1 MTAMQPVSL
10 SAPAAIFSRAAMAR
24 RAPRHRANQRGVAL
38 FVVIVFVLLTMLAA
52 LWASRTALFGEMIVG
67 NDADYQRAFEAAQA
81 LLQDAELDIREE
93 HADGTPWR
101 QSDAARTLNAPC
113 EANSDICRT
122 KADLPRPPETAE
134 DLGDLLA
141 HLKTQSTGCQ
151 HGLCLKRTG
160 NQDFWNDT
168 ATLTAMTAANVG
180 ARYGQYTGAKK
191 GDSSNP
197 ANPILADTS
206 ADNRGGWYWIEV
218 MQYDES
224 AKNSGLIV
232 GGANTDN
239 LLRLNLE
246 PNVVYRITALAYGRK
261 PGTMAVL
268 QQTYVRQV
276 HKGDHPS

>member
-10 SAPAAIFSRAAMAR
+10 SAPAAIFSRATMAR

-160 NQDFWNDT
+160 NQDFWND
-168 ATLTAMTAANVG
+168 ATTLAAMTAANVG

-197 ANPILADTS
+197 ANPILQQTGAGK
-206 ADNRGGWYWIEV
+206 GGWYWIEV
-218 MQYDES
+218 LPYDQS
-224 AKNSGLIV
+224 SKSSGVIV
-232 GGANTDN
+232 GGSGSTN
-239 LLRLNLE
+239 LDLLALNLK
-246 PNVVYRITALAYGRK
+246 PHVVYRITALAQGLK
-261 PGTMAVL
+261 PNTRVVL
-268 QQTYVRQV
+268 QQTYARQIT
-276 HKGDHPS
+276 KD

>member
-10 SAPAAIFSRAAMAR
+10 SAPAAIFSRATMAR

-160 NQDFWNDT
+160 KQDFWND
-168 ATLTAMTAANVG
+168 ATTLAAMTTANVG
-180 ARYGQYTGAKK
+180 ARYGQYTGASK

-197 ANPILADTS
+197 ANPILQQTGAGK
-206 ADNRGGWYWIEV
+206 GGWYWIEV
-218 MQYDES
+218 LPYDQS
-224 AKNSGLIV
+224 SKSSGVIV
-232 GGANTDN
+232 GGSGSTN
-239 LLRLNLE
+239 LDLLALNLK
-246 PNVVYRITALAYGRK
+246 PHVVYRITALAQGLK
-261 PGTMAVL
+261 PNTRVVL
-268 QQTYVRQV
+268 QQTYARQIT
-276 HKGDHPS
+276 KD

>member
-160 NQDFWNDT
+160 NQDFWND
-168 ATLTAMTAANVG
+168 ATTLAAMTAANVG

-197 ANPILADTS
+197 ANPILQQTGAGK
-206 ADNRGGWYWIEV
+206 GGWYWIEV
-218 MQYDES
+218 LPYDQS
-224 AKNSGLIV
+224 SKSSGVIV
-232 GGANTDN
+232 GGSGATNLD
-239 LLRLNLE
+239 LLRLNLK
-246 PNVVYRITALAYGRK
+246 PHVVYRITALAQGLK
-261 PGTMAVL
+261 PNSRVVL
-268 QQTYVRQV
+268 QQTYARQIT
-276 HKGDHPS
+276 KD

>member
-10 SAPAAIFSRAAMAR
+10 SAPAAIFSRATMAR

-122 KADLPRPPETAE
+122 KADLPRPPDTAE

-197 ANPILADTS
+197 ANPILQQTGAGK
-206 ADNRGGWYWIEV
+206 GGWYWIEV
-218 MQYDES
+218 LPYDQS
-224 AKNSGLIV
+224 SKSSGVIV
-232 GGANTDN
+232 GGSGSTN
-239 LLRLNLE
+239 LDLLALNLK
-246 PNVVYRITALAYGRK
+246 PHVVYRITALAQGLK
-261 PGTMAVL
+261 PNSRVVL
-268 QQTYVRQV
+268 QQTYARQIT
-276 HKGDHPS
+276 KD

>member
-10 SAPAAIFSRAAMAR
+10 SAPAAIFSRATMAR

-197 ANPILADTS
+197 ANPILQQTGAGK
-206 ADNRGGWYWIEV
+206 GGWYWIEV
-218 MQYDES
+218 LPYDQS
-224 AKNSGLIV
+224 SKSSGVIV
-232 GGANTDN
+232 GGSGATNLD
-239 LLRLNLE
+239 LLRLNLK
-246 PNVVYRITALAYGRK
+246 PHVVYRITALAQGLK
-261 PGTMAVL
+261 PNTRVVL
-268 QQTYVRQV
+268 QQTYARQIT
-276 HKGDHPS
+276 KD

>member
-122 KADLPRPPETAE
+122 KADLPRPPETAD

-197 ANPILADTS
+197 ANPILQQTGAGK
-206 ADNRGGWYWIEV
+206 GGWYWIEV
-218 MQYDES
+218 LPYDQS
-224 AKNSGLIV
+224 SKTSGVIV
-232 GGANTDN
+232 GGSGATN
-239 LLRLNLE
+239 LDLLPLNLK
-246 PNVVYRITALAYGRK
+246 PHVVYRITALAQGLK
-261 PGTMAVL
+261 PNSRVVL
-268 QQTYVRQV
+268 QQTYARQIT
-276 HKGDHPS
+276 KD

>member
-197 ANPILADTS
+197 ANPILQQTGAGK
-206 ADNRGGWYWIEV
+206 GGWYWIEV
-218 MQYDES
+218 LPYDQS
-224 AKNSGLIV
+224 SKSSGVIV
-232 GGANTDN
+232 GGSGSTN
-239 LLRLNLE
+239 LDLLALNLK
-246 PNVVYRITALAYGRK
+246 PHVVYRITALAQGLK
-261 PGTMAVL
+261 PNTRVVL
-268 QQTYVRQV
+268 QQTYARQIT
-276 HKGDHPS
+276 KD

>member
-160 NQDFWNDT
+160 NQDFWNDAT
-168 ATLTAMTAANVG
+168 TLTAMTAANVG

-197 ANPILADTS
+197 ANPILQQTGAGK
-206 ADNRGGWYWIEV
+206 GGWYWIEV
-218 MQYDES
+218 LPYDQS
-224 AKNSGLIV
+224 SKTSGVIV
-232 GGANTDN
+232 GGSGATNLD
-239 LLRLNLE
+239 LLRLNLK
-246 PNVVYRITALAYGRK
+246 PHVVYRITALAQGLK
-261 PGTMAVL
+261 PNTRVVL
-268 QQTYVRQV
+268 QQTYARQIT
-276 HKGDHPS
+276 KD

>member
-10 SAPAAIFSRAAMAR
+10 SAPAAIFSRATMAR

-180 ARYGQYTGAKK
+180 ARYGQYTGASK

-197 ANPILADTS
+197 ANPILQQTGAGK
-206 ADNRGGWYWIEV
+206 GGWYWIEV
-218 MQYDES
+218 LPYDQS
-224 AKNSGLIV
+224 SKSSGVIV
-232 GGANTDN
+232 GGSGSTN
-239 LLRLNLE
+239 LDLLALNLK
-246 PNVVYRITALAYGRK
+246 PHVVYRITALAQGLK
-261 PGTMAVL
+261 PNTRVVL
-268 QQTYVRQV
+268 QQTYARQIT
-276 HKGDHPS
+276 KD

>member
-113 EANSDICRT
+113 VANSDICRT

-197 ANPILADTS
+197 ANPILQETDAGK
-206 ADNRGGWYWIEV
+206 GGWYWIEV
-218 MQYDES
+218 LPYDQS
-224 AKNSGLIV
+224 SKTSGVIV
-232 GGANTDN
+232 GGSGATN
-239 LLRLNLE
+239 LDLLPLNLK
-246 PNVVYRITALAYGRK
+246 PHVVYRITALAQGLK
-261 PGTMAVL
+261 PNTRVVL
-268 QQTYVRQV
+268 QQTYARQIT
-276 HKGDHPS
+276 KD

>member
-10 SAPAAIFSRAAMAR
+10 SAPAAIFSRATMAR

-160 NQDFWNDT
+160 NQDFWND
-168 ATLTAMTAANVG
+168 ATTLAAMTAANVG
-180 ARYGQYTGAKK
+180 ARYGQYTGASK

-197 ANPILADTS
+197 ANPILQQTGAGK
-206 ADNRGGWYWIEV
+206 GGWYWIEV
-218 MQYDES
+218 LPYDQS
-224 AKNSGLIV
+224 SKTSGVIV
-232 GGANTDN
+232 GGSGATN
-239 LLRLNLE
+239 LDLLPLNLK
-246 PNVVYRITALAYGRK
+246 PHVVYRITALAQGLK
-261 PGTMAVL
+261 PNSRVVL
-268 QQTYVRQV
+268 QQTYARQIT
-276 HKGDHPS
+276 KD

>member
-10 SAPAAIFSRAAMAR
+10 SAPAAIFSRATMAR

-197 ANPILADTS
+197 ANPILQQTGAGK
-206 ADNRGGWYWIEV
+206 GGWYWIEV
-218 MQYDES
+218 LPYDQS
-224 AKNSGLIV
+224 SKTSGVIV
-232 GGANTDN
+232 GGSGSTN
-239 LLRLNLE
+239 LDLLPLNLK
-246 PNVVYRITALAYGRK
+246 PHVVYRITALAQGLK
-261 PGTMAVL
+261 PNSRVVL
-268 QQTYVRQV
+268 QQTYARQIT
-276 HKGDHPS
+276 KD

>member
-160 NQDFWNDT
+160 NQDFWND
-168 ATLTAMTAANVG
+168 ATTLAAMTAANVG

-197 ANPILADTS
+197 ANPILQQTGAGK
-206 ADNRGGWYWIEV
+206 GGWYWIEV
-218 MQYDES
+218 LPYDQS
-224 AKNSGLIV
+224 SKTSGVIV
-232 GGANTDN
+232 GGSGATNLD
-239 LLRLNLE
+239 LLRLNLK
-246 PNVVYRITALAYGRK
+246 PHVVYRITALAQGLK
-261 PGTMAVL
+261 PNTRVVL
-268 QQTYVRQV
+268 QQTYARQ
-276 HKGDHPS
+276 KLKD

>member
-10 SAPAAIFSRAAMAR
+10 SAPAAIFSRATMAR

-180 ARYGQYTGAKK
+180 ARYGQYTGASK

-197 ANPILADTS
+197 ANPILQQTGAGK
-206 ADNRGGWYWIEV
+206 GGWYWIEV
-218 MQYDES
+218 LPYDQS
-224 AKNSGLIV
+224 SKTSGVIV
-232 GGANTDN
+232 GGSGATNLD
-239 LLRLNLE
+239 LLRLNLK
-246 PNVVYRITALAYGRK
+246 PHVVYRITALAQGLK
-261 PGTMAVL
+261 PNSRVVL
-268 QQTYVRQV
+268 QQTYARQIT
-276 HKGDHPS
+276 KD